1 MRRERLPEVHFIAP
15 LSTVPSIL
23 HRGVLS
29 HQRASSIPHTSVA
42 DEVIQERRR
51 AVRVP
56 GGRSLHHYANLYLH
70 ARNAMLY
77 RLVQTSSE
85 PLAVLAIDSVVVDRP
100 GVVITDRNAASGT
113 ARFLPAPSGLEDLD
127 EDVVFAR
134 WWNQSR
140 DERQRRQA
148 EVLVPDRVEPE
159 LVVRAYVA
167 DERDREGLTALVG
180 QRCAVVVDADLF
192 FRGG

>member
-1 MRRERLPEVHFIAP
+1 MR
-15 LSTVPSIL
+15 TW
-23 HRGVLS
+23 
-29 HQRASSIPHTSVA
+29 SSLV
-42 DEVIQERRR
+42 
-51 AVRVP
+51 
-56 GGRSLHHYANLYLH
+56 GG
-70 ARNAMLY
+70 
-77 RLVQTSSE
+77 T
-85 PLAVLAIDSVVVDRP
+85 
-100 GVVITDRNAASGT
+100 
-113 ARFLPAPSGLEDLD
+113 
-127 EDVVFAR
+127 
-134 WWNQSR
+134 SR